1 MPDLLGSGCTSRLGR
16 ASLAVGVLALIG
28 GTPAGGLAQ
37 KPDSGRA
44 ARHRLSVAD
53 LPEIKVFEEVAVSND
68 GRWAAYT
75 MSRPFPGG
83 HRSERGEV
91 TVLDLQRK
99 TKHVVELEGEA
110 RGLTWSPVGTTLAF
124 MAPSKGHPR
133 IWLYSP
139 SDRSAG
145 ARILN
150 GNDTLSQ
157 GVQAIGWSPNGSE
170 IGFLAKGPAAPGG
183 DSARV
188 SPRVV
193 VFRDEPGVVTETT
206 SDYRPDSVGL
216 YLAITSIE
224 RGSGRL
230 VARGLVTTQGWLP
243 TVRWVRTGLV
253 VEGAPLGQSSPRLLV
268 ERRISLVDPRTG
280 RARHIGPDYPGRFRV
295 SLSPSGRAM
304 AYLDYEHLPDR
315 PRVPGVFSLRLSE
328 VAHPESTSAA
338 SPTEIDGLISDRPP
352 VWADERTVYI
362 GRHVNATPRLYAVDV
377 SRRTWR
383 QLTPD
388 TLSVSAYATGS
399 NGQVLLAVLENANQ
413 QQELY
418 RVEPRTGALTR
429 LTHEGDSQP
438 DLHLGRVEEVNWL
451 SADSRFTV
459 HGFLVKP
466 PDYDPGRRYPLV
478 VIIHGGP
485 GGTYPNA
492 YQDIALGMGSVPPQM
507 LAAHGYLVLL
517 PNPRGDFS
525 YGFPFRD
532 ATYGD
537 YGPGPYA
544 DVIGGVSA
552 LIHRGLADS
561 TAVGIYGGSYGA
573 YLTAYAITQTRRF
586 AAAVM
591 DDGMVNLTSFYGQT
605 YATSAPGLK
614 HYFGGTPWI
623 QEERYRS
630 QSPITYVER
639 VRTPVWMRYGGRS
652 LTYDDVRPSFMLA
665 QGLEFYA
672 ALRDNDVP
680 VEFIIHPDQGHGVDD
695 WVLFQDYCQR
705 ILTWFEKWFPHETG
719 MQPARECS
727 HPHAGC

>member
-1 MPDLLGSGCTSRLGR
+1 MREVLWGGWFSRPGPALLVIAL
-16 ASLAVGVLALIG
+16 LALIG

-37 KPDSGRA
+37 KPDSGRT
-44 ARHRLSVAD
+44 ARHTLSLAD

-75 MSRPFPGG
+75 MIRPFPGG

-99 TKHVVELEGEA
+99 TKHVVELEGEP
-110 RGLTWSPVGTTLAF
+110 RGLTWSPMGTTLAL

-139 SDRSAG
+139 SDQSAG
-145 ARILN
+145 ARLLS
-150 GNDTLSQ
+150 GNDSLSQ
-157 GVQAIGWSPNGSE
+157 DVEAIGWSPNGSE
-170 IGFLAKGPAAPGG
+170 IGFLAKAPPAPGAG
-183 DSARV
+183 SARV

-193 VFRDEPGVVTETT
+193 VFRDEPGVITETT
-206 SDYRPDSVGL
+206 SDERPDSVGL
-216 YLAITSIE
+216 QLAIISIE
-224 RGSGRL
+224 QGSSRL
-230 VARGLVTTQGWLP
+230 IARGLVTSQGWLP
-243 TVRWVRTGLV
+243 TVRWGRTGMV

-280 RARHIGPDYPGRFRV
+280 RERRIGPDYPGRFRA

-304 AYLDYEHLPDR
+304 AYLDYEYLPDR
-315 PRVPGVFSLRLSE
+315 PRVPSVFSLRLSE
-328 VAHPESTSAA
+328 VAHPESSSAA
-338 SPTEIDGLISDRPP
+338 SPAEMDGLISDRPP
-352 VWADERTVYI
+352 IWADERTLYI

-418 RVEPRTGALTR
+418 RVEPKAGRLTQ
-429 LTHEGDSQP
+429 LTHEADTQP
-438 DLHLGRVEEVNWL
+438 ALHLGLVEQIEWL
-451 SADSRFTV
+451 SADSRLTV
-459 HGFLVKP
+459 HGFLIKP
-466 PDYDPGRRYPLV
+466 PGYDSRRRYPLIV
-478 VIIHGGP
+478 AIHGGP
-485 GGTYPNA
+485 GGSYLNL
-492 YQDIALGMGSVPPQM
+492 YRDINFGWGSLPPQL
-507 LAAHGYLVLL
+507 LAAQGYLVLL
-517 PNPRGDFS
+517 PNPRGDWS
-525 YGFPFRD
+525 YGFLFKD
-532 ATYGD
+532 AIYGD

-552 LIHRGLADS
+552 LVHRGLVDT

-591 DDGMVNLTSFYGQT
+591 DDGMVDLTSFYGQT
-605 YATSAPGLK
+605 YAISAPALK
-614 HYFGGTPWI
+614 HYFGGTPWT
-623 QEERYRS
+623 QEARYRS

-652 LTYDDVRPSFMLA
+652 LTSDNVRPSFMLA

-680 VEFIIHPDQGHGVDD
+680 VEFIIHPDQGHTIDD
-695 WVLFQDYCQR
+695 WELFQDYCDR
-705 ILTWFEKWFPHETG
+705 ILRWFGRWLQEG
-719 MQPARECS
+719 ARS
-727 HPHAGC
+727 PGKPQ